1 MQEPRYSW
9 ESLRSIAFIG
19 SCMPRRCGIATFTGD
34 LADGIAKAAPHADVR
49 SVAMNDRPE
58 GYRYPPRV
66 WFEVNQHR
74 QGEYRL
80 AADFLNMSKVDV
92 CCLQHEFGLF
102 GGPSGKYILDLLR
115 RLRMPIVATL
125 HTVLKDP
132 NDDQREI
139 TRQLGEVCDR
149 FVVMADRAYEFLTGI
164 YDIPEHKIKLIPHG
178 IPDVP
183 FVDPNFYK
191 DHFGVEGKKV
201 ILTFGLL
208 G

>member
-1 MQEPRYSW
+1 MQESKSSW
-9 ESLRSIAFIG
+9 QSLRSIAFIG

-34 LADGIAKAAPHADVR
+34 LADGIALAAPHADVR
-49 SVAMNDRPE
+49 CLAMNDRPE

-102 GGPSGKYILDLLR
+102 GGPSGKYILDMLR

-125 HTVLKDP
+125 HTVL
-132 NDDQREI
+132 NYNNVVQR
-139 TRQLGEVCDR
+139 
-149 FVVMADRAYEFLTGI
+149 
-164 YDIPEHKIKLIPHG
+164 
-178 IPDVP
+178 
-183 FVDPNFYK
+183 
-191 DHFGVEGKKV
+191 
-201 ILTFGLL
+201 
-208 G
+208 